1 MSEVNKGG
9 RPSKY
14 DPVYCQLLVDH
25 MTQGLSLESF
35 AAVIDVS
42 RETLYEWQRVHPE
55 FSDTV
60 KAAKDKC
67 LIFWERQGIEG
78 LYSTTEY
85 DEKGKP
91 SSSKSINASVWI
103 FNMKNRFRDQ
113 WHDKQQIEH
122 SGSIQNTPDEELDAK
137 IAGLMAPYE
146 KKEG

>member
-1 MSEVNKGG
+1 MSESKPVG

-14 DPVYCQLLVDH
+14 KLEYCEMLIEH
-25 MTQGLSLESF
+25 MSKGLSFESF
-35 AAVIDVS
+35 AGLVSVS
-42 RETLYEWQRVHPE
+42 RESLYEWQKVHPE

-60 KAAKDKC
+60 KEAKEKC
-67 LIFWERQGIEG
+67 RLFWEQQGIEG

-122 SGSIQNTPDEELDAK
+122 SGHIADLPDEKLDEKLKELNAK
-137 IAGLMAPYE
+137 FE
-146 KKEG
+146 KEK